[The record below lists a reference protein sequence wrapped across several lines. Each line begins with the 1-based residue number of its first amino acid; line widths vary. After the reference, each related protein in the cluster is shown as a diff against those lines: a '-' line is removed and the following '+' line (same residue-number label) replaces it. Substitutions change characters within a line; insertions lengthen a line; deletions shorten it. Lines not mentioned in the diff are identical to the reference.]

1 MNNFQYF
8 RKCLHVLWLKARVS
22 RGYRNISLHLVLL
35 CFVRFFF
42 SYRHRQK
49 MFLFCFLKN
58 STSLWKR
65 CPINFLRFCFA
76 RRSPYIQTT
85 RRCSYPEYILF
96 NSTSDLNLYFIF
108 LIISSTKKKVNN
120 NPTKISLIKF
130 SSFSSSSKYDRSSKI
145 LKHNYL
151 QHIWSYLNQSKKYY
165 IETSDDFNSLQ
176 SIHAESNL
184 FNNLRVHSIIPYF
197 LFHQPEL
204 SNQTFSTMIKNFTRP
219 EKSFKTLIQHDV
231 QQIPMPF

>member
-1 MNNFQYF
+1 
-8 RKCLHVLWLKARVS
+8 LHEEVHIFKPHDVVLIL
-22 RGYRNISLHLVLL
+22 NIFYSTVQVIWICISSSSLFLL
-35 CFVRFFF
+35 
-42 SYRHRQK
+42 
-49 MFLFCFLKN
+49 LKN
-58 STSLWKR
+58 
-65 CPINFLRFCFA
+65 
-76 RRSPYIQTT
+76 
-85 RRCSYPEYILF
+85 
-96 NSTSDLNLYFIF
+96 
-108 LIISSTKKKVNN
+108 KVNN

-197 LFHQPEL
+197 LFHRPEL
-204 SNQTFSTMIKNFTRP
+204 SNQTFSTMIKKFTRP
-219 EKSFKTLIQHDV
+219 EKSFKTLIQHDFNKC
-231 QQIPMPF
+231 QCLSNRFKLRILNQTFKNTKTIYYPL